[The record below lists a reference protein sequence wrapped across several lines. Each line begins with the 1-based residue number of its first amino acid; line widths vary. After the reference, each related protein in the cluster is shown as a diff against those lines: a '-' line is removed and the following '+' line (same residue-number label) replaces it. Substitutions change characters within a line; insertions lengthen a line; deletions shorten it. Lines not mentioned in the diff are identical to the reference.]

1 MVGLIDTSTP
11 QAAGPG
17 FSISHQK
24 VELDIDILSRSLKGR
39 TELTISPHSKE
50 LRSVRLN
57 CRQCELK
64 RLYVNGKPTFSTPY
78 NDPYTRTT
86 LAWNA
91 SVHQHHMLRRKLEG
105 HFKNPSEQELMVNL
119 PKNIKIDDVD
129 PFSIEAEPANDI
141 KPLGSAKRSFSDVAA
156 LDLLPGAR
164 IGFEQP
170 ARFTPIVIVIEFVIK
185 NIKDGMHFVGWED
198 GDLRYPHAYSKNSNM
213 PGSTCCL
220 FPCLEDRTSR
230 STWEIL
236 IKCAKTIGDALNHLR
251 SSKSSQTNNVSSV
264 EGGLPVGGKL
274 DSFREEDKAL
284 ELVVIC
290 TGDLTD
296 EVSMAETD
304 VAALSDID
312 RWRTPWIQRKRSHP
326 SHQPLR

>member
-1 MVGLIDTSTP
+1 MVGLIDTSTLEVT
-11 QAAGPG
+11 GLG

-39 TELTISPHSKE
+39 TELTINPHSKE
-50 LRSVRLN
+50 LRAVRLN

-64 RLYVNGKPTFSTPY
+64 RLYVNGKPTSSAPY

-91 SVHQHHMLRRKLEG
+91 GVHQHHMLRRKLEG
-105 HFKNPSEQELMVNL
+105 HFKNPPEQELMVNL
-119 PKNIKIDDVD
+119 PKNIRIDEVD
-129 PFSIEAEPANDI
+129 PFSVEAEPANEN
-141 KPLGSAKRSFSDVAA
+141 KPLGSAKRSFSDLTAP
-156 LDLLPGAR
+156 DLMPGAR

-170 ARFTPIVIVIEFVIK
+170 ARFTPIVMVIEFVIK
-185 NIKDGMHFVGWED
+185 NIRDGMHFVGWED
-198 GDLRYPHAYSKNSNM
+198 EDLRYPHAYSKKSNV

-230 STWEIL
+230 STWEIS
-236 IKCAKTIGDALNHLR
+236 IKCAKTIGDALNHVR
-251 SSKSSQTNNVSSV
+251 SSKPSQPNNVSSV
-264 EGGLPVGGKL
+264 EGGLLVGRKQ

-296 EVSMAETD
+296 EVSVTETD
-304 VAALSDID
+304 VAALADID
-312 RWRTPWIQRKRSHP
+312 S
-326 SHQPLR
+326 